1 MMCAALHVP
10 QKTKEPSCPGG
21 MFYCSLK
28 SLFYSVEIILT
39 IIAMKITCTSFER
52 EKREGAPQAVFLD
65 GEGIVV
71 EHPGTR
77 QVYSFAYD
85 LSFWSVDKR
94 HPRFAS
100 QMAVYQA
107 LAAPLLGQAFQ
118 GFNTCLFA
126 YGQTGSGKSYT

>member
-1 MMCAALHVP
+1 MFKHLCDFIEC
-10 QKTKEPSCPGG
+10 TK
-21 MFYCSLK
+21 
-28 SLFYSVEIILT
+28 
-39 IIAMKITCTSFER
+39 R
-52 EKREGAPQAVFLD
+52 EKREGAHQAVFLD
-65 GEGIVV
+65 GEEIAV

-85 LSFWSVDKR
+85 LSFWSVDER